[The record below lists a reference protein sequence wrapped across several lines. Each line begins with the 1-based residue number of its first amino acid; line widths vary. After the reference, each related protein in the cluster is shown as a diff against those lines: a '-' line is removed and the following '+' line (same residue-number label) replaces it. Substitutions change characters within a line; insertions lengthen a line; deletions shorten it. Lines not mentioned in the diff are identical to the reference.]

1 MEQRALEETMQ
12 KQEYEENLKKAKQLA
27 VDQPAIVASVVKEW
41 VSGNG

>member
-1 MEQRALEETMQ
+1 MLKHNYY